1 MRRMRN
7 QKAKGCTIKQKAK
20 GKRQKA
26 KVGFGG
32 LRRFYQKNR
41 VPTFCLLPFA
51 FCLLL
56 SLSPF
61 AWAATSLENYVRRVE
76 EAAKLATDVVE
87 NDYDRDEETDR
98 LRRITDL
105 VPPTED
111 IARDSVS
118 KDLTHADNAWLQQ
131 AIEKLDAED
140 EDARHAQLVEI
151 THRLDVLS
159 RSLRASLNKQATT
172 ETNAPR
178 DRLQQ
183 ILARSEYQPEEEKD
197 SAIQAWLKKI
207 RQKINELLN
216 KLFFG
221 NSPKS
226 APNPG
231 SLQAIRWL
239 IIAALLASLV
249 WATVLLLRRFQLR
262 QAKLKDDG
270 MGEESREILGEQFD
284 ADLTSDDLLKTAAEM
299 ARKGEYRLAIR
310 RAYLALLYELEQR
323 GKVHLHR
330 AKTNRDYL
338 GELQNEPYIYPPVA
352 SLTNNYERVWY
363 GYGAATLED
372 YAGFIEQY
380 REVAR

>member
-1 MRRMRN
+1 MAN
-7 QKAKGCTIKQKAK
+7 QKAN
-20 GKRQKA
+20 GKRQMA
-26 KVGFGG
+26 KIEAERISFIQSSKLKV
-32 LRRFYQKNR
+32 QSKMK
-41 VPTFCLLPFA
+41 VPTFCFLLFA
-51 FCLLL
+51 FCLLIL
-56 SLSPF
+56 PV
-61 AWAATSLENYVRRVE
+61 WASASLENYTRRVE
-76 EAAKLATDVVE
+76 EAAKLANDVVE
-87 NDYDRDEETDR
+87 NDYSRADEIEL
-98 LRRITDL
+98 LRRIRDL

-111 IARDSVS
+111 VTRDPASN
-118 KDLTHADNAWLQQ
+118 DLTHADNAWLQQ
-131 AIEKLDAED
+131 AIEKLDTED
-140 EDARHAQLVEI
+140 EDRRYSQLVELAN
-151 THRLDVLS
+151 RLNALS
-159 RSLRASLNKQATT
+159 RSLRGSLDQQNAPPA
-172 ETNAPR
+172 NAPR

-197 SAIQAWLKKI
+197 SAIQAWIKKI

-239 IIAALLASLV
+239 IIAALVASLV
-249 WATVLLLRRFQLR
+249 WAAVLLLRRFQLR
-262 QAKLKDDG
+262 QAKLKDDE
-270 MGEESREILGEQFD
+270 MGTASREILGEQFD

-299 ARKGEYRLAIR
+299 ARRGEYRLAIR

-323 GKVHLHR
+323 GKLHLHR

-338 GELQNEPYIYPPVA
+338 GELQNDLAIYSPVA

-363 GYGAATLED
+363 GHGAATPED
-372 YAGFIEQY
+372 YAGFIEKY

>member
-1 MRRMRN
+1 M
-7 QKAKGCTIKQKAK
+7 
-20 GKRQKA
+20 
-26 KVGFGG
+26 GFGG

-51 FCLLL
+51 FCLLIF
-56 SLSPF
+56 P
-61 AWAATSLENYVRRVE
+61 AWAATTLENYARRVD
-76 EAAKLATDVVE
+76 EAARLATDIVE
-87 NDYDRDEETDR
+87 NDYSRDEGTER
-98 LRRITDL
+98 LRRLTDL
-105 VPPTED
+105 IPATED
-111 IARDSVS
+111 IARDPAG

-131 AIEKLDAED
+131 AIEKLEAED
-140 EDARHAQLVEI
+140 EDRRYSQLVELAN
-151 THRLDVLS
+151 RLNALS
-159 RSLRASLNKQATT
+159 RSLRGSLDQQTAPQS
-172 ETNAPR
+172 NAPR

-216 KLFFG
+216 RLFFG
-221 NSPKS
+221 NAPKS

-249 WATVLLLRRFQLR
+249 WAAVLLLRRFQLR
-262 QAKLKDDG
+262 QAKLKDEGVGNDV
-270 MGEESREILGEQFD
+270 REILGEQFD

-299 ARKGEYRLAIR
+299 ALQGEYRLAIR

-338 GELQNEPYIYPPVA
+338 GELQNEPHIYPPVA
-352 SLTNNYERVWY
+352 SLTNNYECVWY
-363 GYGAATLED
+363 GHGAATMED
-372 YAGFIEQY
+372 YARFIEQY

>member
-1 MRRMRN
+1 M
-7 QKAKGCTIKQKAK
+7 
-20 GKRQKA
+20 
-26 KVGFGG
+26 GFGE

-51 FCLLL
+51 FCLLI
-56 SLSPF
+56 SP

-76 EAAKLATDVVE
+76 EAATLATDVVE
-87 NDYDRDEETDR
+87 NDYSRDEEAEL

-105 VPPTED
+105 VPSTED
-111 IARDSVS
+111 LARDAAG
-118 KDLTHADNAWLQQ
+118 KDLIHADNAWLQQ
-131 AIEKLDAED
+131 AIEKLETEGQDT
-140 EDARHAQLVEI
+140 RYTQLVALAD
-151 THRLDVLS
+151 RLDALS
-159 RSLRASLNKQATT
+159 HSLRTSLETQNDPQAT
-172 ETNAPR
+172 R

-183 ILARSEYQPEEEKD
+183 ILARSEYQPEAEKD
-197 SAIQAWLKKI
+197 SAIQGWLKKI
-207 RQKINELLN
+207 RQKINEWLQ

-226 APNPG
+226 APNPR

-239 IIAALLASLV
+239 IIAALVASLV

-270 MGEESREILGEQFD
+270 VGEDVREILGEQFD

-338 GELQNEPYIYPPVA
+338 SELQHEPYIYPPVA

-363 GYGAATLED
+363 GHGAATLED
-372 YAGFIEQY
+372 YAGFIKQY